1 MLGLYRISS
10 LQEKQRKVLN
20 RMAGH
25 SSETAKAY
33 LRSRAQMVS
42 DYLSHLLSGDSRPAA
57 LFAGMNYSLL
67 AGGKRLRPVLC
78 LATVES
84 FSKDPE
90 AALPAAAA
98 IEMIH
103 SYSLIHDDLPI
114 MDDDDLRRGKPT
126 NHKVFGEAP
135 ALLAGDALLTQA
147 FAELASLDAVQPE
160 LVLRMVRTLAEAAG
174 PFGMVGG
181 QFVDMENEH
190 GNGKESELEYI
201 HRNKT
206 GKLITASVVLG
217 GLFADVDEVTL
228 TALSDYGIH
237 LGLAYQMVDDVLDV
251 TATSEQLGKTAGKDA
266 AAQKLTYPRLIGIE
280 ATKRRIE
287 AEFQAALRAVERIGL
302 GDSVLY
308 GLAALLVNRDS

>member
-1 MLGLYRISS
+1 
-10 LQEKQRKVLN
+10 
-20 RMAGH
+20 
-25 SSETAKAY
+25 
-33 LRSRAQMVS
+33 MVS
-42 DYLSHLLSGDSRPAA
+42 DYLSQLLSETQRPAA

-84 FSKDPE
+84 FAKDPRT
-90 AALPAAAA
+90 ALPAAAA

-103 SYSLIHDDLPI
+103 SYSLIHDDLPV

-147 FAELASLDAVQPE
+147 FSELAGLDTIRPQ
-160 LVLRMVRTLAEAAG
+160 LVLRMVRTLADAAG
-174 PFGMVGG
+174 PYGMVGG
-181 QFVDMENEH
+181 QFVDMEKEH
-190 GNGKESELEYI
+190 GDGSEADLEFI
-201 HRNKT
+201 HRHKT
-206 GKLITASVVLG
+206 GKLIMASVVLG
-217 GLFADVDEVTL
+217 GLFADVDEPQL
-228 TALSDYGIH
+228 TALTEYGLH

-266 AAQKLTYPRLIGIE
+266 VAEKLTYPSLIGIE
-280 ATKRRIE
+280 ETHRRIE
-287 AEFQAALRAVERIGL
+287 LEFQSALASLRGIGL

-308 GLAALLVNRDS
+308 GLAELLVNRQS